1 MDNPFWTTAAAAQSN
16 APVVAFVA
24 GSLLLGGLINTY
36 PPGGPEQV
44 TSLQVCP
51 PRSNNATAETG
62 LLPKPAVAA
71 LTLLLPLLAMSDS
84 PSRKLFVSHAVGQA
98 GSFST
103 SELARYL
110 IVQPNAQF
118 FQDCRLSPETCLAT
132 AVLQPL
138 VAKDGIC
145 DNTTASDY
153 DALRENLH
161 GFPDVTSSLVG
172 AAAVSFFLALAARR
186 RKKYAVAAPRDVE
199 KEEVESVIQG
209 ACAAAKPHLKFFSVF
224 ATFGVVCVLLVDR
237 YTQSVNTLFEMLVST
252 ILGAC
257 FQLAVF
263 YFVMGHQ

>member
-1 MDNPFWTTAAAAQSN
+1 MDNPFWTRAAAAQSN

-209 ACAAAKPHLKFFSVF
+209 ALCCGQASLEIFLCFCNVWCR
-224 ATFGVVCVLLVDR
+224 VC
-237 YTQSVNTLFEMLVST
+237 
-252 ILGAC
+252 
-257 FQLAVF
+257 LA
-263 YFVMGHQ
+263 G